1 MIFMGL
7 TTVPVCT
14 LSYNMLT
21 LPTAMAS
28 TTRTTSPLNHNHTD
42 DVIYLGSRTVTPTPH
57 RLRQPNHPRPSPNEK
72 KQPPRQSSTKNK
84 RKPKPLRD
92 GPGRKTSSAERALVG
107 WIRSP
112 ENKRHAVYGSL
123 QSHRQLSY
131 WSISDNGDNEMT
143 KHEDIYFRSMFQ
155 NLSPDEVRKK
165 LQGKIRRAR
174 GRIVQDEK

>member
-1 MIFMGL
+1 MIFMGS

-42 DVIYLGSRTVTPTPH
+42 DVIYLGSRTVTQTLH
-57 RLRQPNHPRPSPNEK
+57 RPRQPDHPRRFPNDK
-72 KQPPRQSSTKNK
+72 KQPPRQSSTKKK
-84 RKPKPLRD
+84 RKPKPLRKESD
-92 GPGRKTSSAERALVG
+92 RKTSPAERALVG

-123 QSHRQLSY
+123 QNHRQLRY
-131 WSISDNGDNEMT
+131 WSVSDNGDNEMI
-143 KHEDIYFRSMFQ
+143 KHEDIDFRSMFQ
-155 NLSPDEVRKK
+155 NLSPDEIRKK
-165 LQGKIRRAR
+165 LQGKIRRAS
-174 GRIVQDEK
+174 GRLVQDEK